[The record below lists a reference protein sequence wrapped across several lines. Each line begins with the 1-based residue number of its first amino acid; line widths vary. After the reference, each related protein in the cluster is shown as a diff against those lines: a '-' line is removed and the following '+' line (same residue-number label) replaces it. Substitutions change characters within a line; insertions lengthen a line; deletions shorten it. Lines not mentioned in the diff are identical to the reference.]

1 MKILTLIFL
10 IIALYSCT
18 NKTKNTEQII
28 FARIEYIFNLKPII
42 AKQIWSDFDNKI
54 YDLPLIYYTNSNSY
68 IANPPKEF
76 LRWVLKIHF
85 FYFLI
90 NE

>member
-42 AKQIWSDFDNKI
+42 SKQIWSDFDNKI
-54 YDLPLIYYTNSNSY
+54 YDLPGLTIFNITGTAQITS
-68 IANPPKEF
+68 
-76 LRWVLKIHF
+76 IHF
-85 FYFLI
+85 SC
-90 NE
+90 